1 MPQYFGKTKR
11 ENLSGLLFFKVN
23 TKKKRG
29 NVTFNS
35 YSFTDSPPPTLPP
48 PPPPKKKKQYPLCL
62 LYVYKIIGAISTL
75 KSTTGRGNV
84 TFRNADYLIGL
95 KLSCH
100 TF

>member
-35 YSFTDSPPPTLPP
+35 YSFTDLPP
-48 PPPPKKKKQYPLCL
+48 PPPPPPPLP
-62 LYVYKIIGAISTL
+62 K
-75 KSTTGRGNV
+75 
-84 TFRNADYLIGL
+84 
-95 KLSCH
+95 
-100 TF
+100 